1 MYCMWQQF
9 ATIKIN
15 NLESNPCHYKSKMK
29 LRPVHAVQ
37 CPIEG
42 DKFAGKIQ
50 AYTELKS
57 YYIDYAHMIKGKGE
71 YTCPMRK

>member
-1 MYCMWQQF
+1 
-9 ATIKIN
+9 
-15 NLESNPCHYKSKMK
+15 MK

-42 DKFAGKIQ
+42 DKFVGKIQ